1 MSFLRRTLA
10 FADILFLGLWKALC
24 KLINKW
30 TTNLAAKVKTLLK
43 TQNSVLLQKY
53 STEVCSWC
61 LMIAH
66 SKDIH

>member
-43 TQNSVLLQKY
+43 KPQKL
-53 STEVCSWC
+53 SFTTEILHRGMQLVS
-61 LMIAH
+61 H
-66 SKDIH
+66 DFSF